1 MEEGDWQGEV
11 GGLPE
16 RLSAIDYDLDLCAED
31 YQGRWVNNG
40 LLDSM
45 NSWVQCRGWGERAV

>member
-1 MEEGDWQGEV
+1 MGFSLVAV

-16 RLSAIDYDLDLCAED
+16 QLSAIDYDLDLCAED
-31 YQGRWVNNG
+31 YQGRLVNNG

-45 NSWVQCRGWGERAV
+45 NSWVQCRGWGGRAV